1 MLYYVALLQSFLT
14 KSLEKRNDRG
24 ATAVEYGLM
33 VAAIVAVV
41 ITLAFTLGD
50 YVVNAFTDTNTAW
63 EVEAPLAPAAP

>member
-14 KSLEKRNDRG
+14 DKIKRDDRG

-50 YVVNAFTDTNTAW
+50 YVVNAFTDTNDAW
-63 EVEAPLAPAAP
+63 EVEAPLAP